1 MRRTVLSLAVMA
13 LMTLLACAVA
23 LAALPELV
31 GTARDETLLGTK
43 KAEIIKGLAGKDEIY
58 ARGGA
63 DVVRGGPDN
72 DTIVIAR
79 DISEDRAS
87 CGEGRNDT
95 VVADP
100 EDRVDGV
107 PASRAAADPEVTCEN
122 VRVVVTPPGPPSSS

>member
-1 MRRTVLSLAVMA
+1 MRKTVLSLAVVAVMS
-13 LMTLLACAVA
+13 LLVCGVA
-23 LAALPELV
+23 FAALPELV
-31 GTARDETLLGTK
+31 GTARDDSIRGTA
-43 KAEIIKGLAGKDEIY
+43 KAEIIKGLAGRDEIH

-63 DVVRGGPDN
+63 DVVSGGPDN

-100 EDRVDGV
+100 NDRVDGV

-122 VRVVVTPPGPPSSS
+122 VRVVVTPPAPSS